1 MTTNRDVDSP
11 DTIVSSS
18 SPECVIPEFMHRFPG
33 LRLIEEE
40 SDEEAEWLK
49 RVSPVIPL
57 ISPIPIRL
65 KPTYLKDAA
74 KQDKENLGI
83 PKYVLFNARA
93 CVYFAIIYYYMVYLF
108 LYDTIKFFRLGKSP
122 PIPLRES
129 GNVTVTL
136 TLNSQAADDIM
147 GVLKDLANI
156 LNITPPAG
164 YQIVER
170 TTTPP
175 SQKLGLYR
183 TKGKDGK
190 EGST

>member
-1 MTTNRDVDSP
+1 MF
-11 DTIVSSS
+11 I
-18 SPECVIPEFMHRFPG
+18 F
-33 LRLIEEE
+33 
-40 SDEEAEWLK
+40 
-49 RVSPVIPL
+49 
-57 ISPIPIRL
+57 
-65 KPTYLKDAA
+65 
-74 KQDKENLGI
+74 
-83 PKYVLFNARA
+83 
-93 CVYFAIIYYYMVYLF
+93 
-108 LYDTIKFFRLGKSP
+108 YDTIKFFRLGKSP

-156 LNITPPAG
+156 LNITPPAA

>member
-1 MTTNRDVDSP
+1 MNFFFLS
-11 DTIVSSS
+11 
-18 SPECVIPEFMHRFPG
+18 
-33 LRLIEEE
+33 
-40 SDEEAEWLK
+40 
-49 RVSPVIPL
+49 
-57 ISPIPIRL
+57 
-65 KPTYLKDAA
+65 
-74 KQDKENLGI
+74 
-83 PKYVLFNARA
+83 
-93 CVYFAIIYYYMVYLF
+93 YFTLH
-108 LYDTIKFFRLGKSP
+108 RLGKSP
-122 PIPLRES
+122 PIPLRD

-156 LNITPPAG
+156 LNIAPPTG

-190 EGST
+190 EGGMSINYLDENGILLEI

>member
-1 MTTNRDVDSP
+1 MATSRDVDSP
-11 DTIVSSS
+11 DTVVSSS
-18 SPECVIPEFMHRFPG
+18 SPECVIPEFMQRFPG

-40 SDEEAEWLK
+40 SDEEADWLK

-57 ISPIPIRL
+57 VSPIPIRL
-65 KPTYLKDAA
+65 KPVHVKDTA
-74 KQDKENLGI
+74 KQDKENLGM
-83 PKYVLFNARA
+83 PKYVYFLFIIVWR
-93 CVYFAIIYYYMVYLF
+93 VYCLLSFEIISF
-108 LYDTIKFFRLGKSP
+108 NHFFRLGKSP

-156 LNITPPAG
+156 LNIAPPAG

-190 EGST
+190 EGGT

>member
-1 MTTNRDVDSP
+1 M
-11 DTIVSSS
+11 
-18 SPECVIPEFMHRFPG
+18 
-33 LRLIEEE
+33 
-40 SDEEAEWLK
+40 
-49 RVSPVIPL
+49 
-57 ISPIPIRL
+57 
-65 KPTYLKDAA
+65 YL
-74 KQDKENLGI
+74 L
-83 PKYVLFNARA
+83 L
-93 CVYFAIIYYYMVYLF
+93 YYYIKYYIIVIYHETF
-108 LYDTIKFFRLGKSP
+108 FTIYDDYFYRLGKSP

-156 LNITPPAG
+156 LNIAPPAG

-190 EGST
+190 EGGM

>member
-1 MTTNRDVDSP
+1 M
-11 DTIVSSS
+11 
-18 SPECVIPEFMHRFPG
+18 
-33 LRLIEEE
+33 
-40 SDEEAEWLK
+40 
-49 RVSPVIPL
+49 
-57 ISPIPIRL
+57 
-65 KPTYLKDAA
+65 YLL
-74 KQDKENLGI
+74 N
-83 PKYVLFNARA
+83 KYFS
-93 CVYFAIIYYYMVYLF
+93 
-108 LYDTIKFFRLGKSP
+108 RLGKSP

-156 LNITPPAG
+156 LNIVPPTG

-190 EGST
+190 EGGTILIII

>member
-1 MTTNRDVDSP
+1 
-11 DTIVSSS
+11 
-18 SPECVIPEFMHRFPG
+18 
-33 LRLIEEE
+33 
-40 SDEEAEWLK
+40 
-49 RVSPVIPL
+49 
-57 ISPIPIRL
+57 
-65 KPTYLKDAA
+65 
-74 KQDKENLGI
+74 
-83 PKYVLFNARA
+83 
-93 CVYFAIIYYYMVYLF
+93 
-108 LYDTIKFFRLGKSP
+108 
-122 PIPLRES
+122 
-129 GNVTVTL
+129 VTL

-156 LNITPPAG
+156 LNITPPTG

>member
-1 MTTNRDVDSP
+1 M
-11 DTIVSSS
+11 
-18 SPECVIPEFMHRFPG
+18 
-33 LRLIEEE
+33 
-40 SDEEAEWLK
+40 
-49 RVSPVIPL
+49 
-57 ISPIPIRL
+57 
-65 KPTYLKDAA
+65 
-74 KQDKENLGI
+74 
-83 PKYVLFNARA
+83 
-93 CVYFAIIYYYMVYLF
+93 
-108 LYDTIKFFRLGKSP
+108 FFTKSNFSHRLGKSP
-122 PIPLRES
+122 PTPLREN

-156 LNITPPAG
+156 LNIAPPTG

-190 EGST
+190 EGGN

>member
-1 MTTNRDVDSP
+1 MP
-11 DTIVSSS
+11 
-18 SPECVIPEFMHRFPG
+18 
-33 LRLIEEE
+33 RL
-40 SDEEAEWLK
+40 S
-49 RVSPVIPL
+49 
-57 ISPIPIRL
+57 
-65 KPTYLKDAA
+65 
-74 KQDKENLGI
+74 
-83 PKYVLFNARA
+83 F
-93 CVYFAIIYYYMVYLF
+93 FYLF
-108 LYDTIKFFRLGKSP
+108 FNLFFIFFFISFFTKSNFSHRLGKSP
-122 PIPLRES
+122 PTPLREN

-156 LNITPPAG
+156 LNIAPPTG

-190 EGST
+190 EGGK

>member
-1 MTTNRDVDSP
+1 M
-11 DTIVSSS
+11 
-18 SPECVIPEFMHRFPG
+18 
-33 LRLIEEE
+33 
-40 SDEEAEWLK
+40 
-49 RVSPVIPL
+49 
-57 ISPIPIRL
+57 
-65 KPTYLKDAA
+65 
-74 KQDKENLGI
+74 
-83 PKYVLFNARA
+83 
-93 CVYFAIIYYYMVYLF
+93 IIYYIIF
-108 LYDTIKFFRLGKSP
+108 LFRLGRSP

-156 LNITPPAG
+156 LNIAPPTG

-170 TTTPP
+170 TSTPP

-190 EGST
+190 EGGT

>member
-1 MTTNRDVDSP
+1 MTTNRDMDSP

-40 SDEEAEWLK
+40 SDEEADWLK

-65 KPTYLKDAA
+65 KPAYLKDTA

-83 PKYVLFNARA
+83 PKYVSIMVLLYQILYYCHLSTIYDN
-93 CVYFAIIYYYMVYLF
+93 YFY
-108 LYDTIKFFRLGKSP
+108 RLGKSP

-156 LNITPPAG
+156 LNIAPPAG

-190 EGST
+190 EGGT